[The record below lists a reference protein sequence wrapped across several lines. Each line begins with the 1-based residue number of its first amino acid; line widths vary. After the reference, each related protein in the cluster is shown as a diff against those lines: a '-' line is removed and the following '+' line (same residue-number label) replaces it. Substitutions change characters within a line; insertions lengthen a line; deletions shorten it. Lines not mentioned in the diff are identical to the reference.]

1 MDLCWVLGITNDRV
15 LLFHLELPYS
25 FLLLRQKRR
34 PPSPALPY
42 QEKRCKT
49 SHSVVRREQIL
60 AVKYRGKEK
69 WQLAAEP
76 TFSLLCLKSRAYFFV
91 LRCTG
96 NAGLVCDRKYHVSER
111 TVYLTLEQKV
121 RREVVLTKCLAMKT
135 KTKQITTLII
145 CLIYWMQSLWCNG
158 DSTCAQWWLKT
169 SHSISVARKRML
181 QKALKIWSVSNSLIW
196 SHTFLWS

>member
-1 MDLCWVLGITNDRV
+1 MTECCFFTWNYPIVFFYSDRKGDP
-15 LLFHLELPYS
+15 LPS
-25 FLLLRQKRR
+25 LT
-34 PPSPALPY
+34 LPW
-42 QEKRCKT
+42 EKTLNKPFGG
-49 SHSVVRREQIL
+49 L
-60 AVKYRGKEK
+60 KGADFAVKYRGKEK
-69 WQLAAEP
+69 WQLAAEL